1 MRSARFRKPACIA
14 AAVLLALVSGAGLLP
29 PVRQALVHFMEARYM
44 HRALN
49 MNYWTQQLFALSFIV
64 FALDLLCCLAFA
76 TGRGRSL
83 CRELAGELRSRARSL
98 YAERKAVLILFCLY
112 AFGMLTVFRANYYY
126 GAADDLYRAIS
137 GARAWRNFYRYISHF
152 LSIFV
157 HTSPKLFDIAPF
169 TQLLALL
176 VMALSAVLLIR
187 LFVQRDAPGTAPAA
201 GTEAAPGS
209 GAAPAPAVDSS
220 TVPAA
225 GTAPAAAQAAR
236 PLSPFVYLAAIPVC
250 LFPYFL
256 ENLSYRYDAPY
267 MALSVFF
274 CILPFLFTDRL
285 RIFAPVSLVSL
296 FLMCLSYQA
305 ASGVYI
311 VVCAFCVFRMWC
323 RKECSLRRLL
333 LFILT
338 AVAAYALSL
347 LIFFA
352 IFNVQPTG
360 ESYVDKNFFISAFP
374 RNAKAYLA
382 QIWDDFGWSALK
394 IAFLFLLFFFVLLS
408 CRNSRQKR
416 LATLFVSLLLIA
428 FSTLFSYGAFLVM
441 GRPLLEPRSM
451 FPFGI
456 MLSLMTLSVAGWTG
470 PAATPGTAAAQG
482 ENGPAAETPATG
494 TAAPRE
500 ATRGKPRGC
509 LPACG
514 RAVIVILA
522 YSMIVYAFAFGNA
535 QASQKKYTDFRMT
548 LLLEDLSRIVPEDQN
563 DIHIHLLSD
572 IDHTRIV
579 RNLATTYPL
588 TTRMIE
594 KLGGHAVIFHLQDL
608 GFGIQAETDKYTPWD
623 LEFPSYPL
631 QLNTRYHTIYAKDN
645 VYYVYFKN
653 PPVTLRE

>member
-64 FALDLLCCLAFA
+64 LALDLLCCLAFA
-76 TGRGRSL
+76 TGRGSSL
-83 CRELAGELRSRARSL
+83 CRELAGELRSRTRSL
-98 YAERKAVLILFCLY
+98 YADRKAVLILFCLY

-187 LFVQRDAPGTAPAA
+187 LFVPHDVPGTAPAA
-201 GTEAAPGS
+201 AP
-209 GAAPAPAVDSS
+209 
-220 TVPAA
+220 
-225 GTAPAAAQAAR
+225 AAR

-382 QIWDDFGWSALK
+382 QIWDDFGWSTLK
-394 IAFLFLLFFFVLLS
+394 LAFLFLLFFFVLLS

-470 PAATPGTAAAQG
+470 PAATPGTAAAAG
-482 ENGPAAETPATG
+482 ESGPAGETPVAETPAAG
-494 TAAPRE
+494 SAAPRE
-500 ATRGKPRGC
+500 ATRGKPRGW

-522 YSMIVYAFAFGNA
+522 YSMLVYAFAFGNA

-594 KLGGHAVIFHLQDL
+594 KLGGHAVIFHLQNL

-653 PPVTLRE
+653 PPITLRE

>member
-1 MRSARFRKPACIA
+1 MRSARFWKPACIA

-64 FALDLLCCLAFA
+64 FALDLVSCLAFA

-83 CRELAGELRSRARSL
+83 CRELAGALRSHARIL

-126 GAADDLYRAIS
+126 GGSDDLYRAMS
-137 GARAWRNFYRYISHF
+137 GARAWRNFYRYVSHF
-152 LSIFV
+152 LSVFV

-187 LFVQRDAPGTAPAA
+187 LFVPHNT
-201 GTEAAPGS
+201 
-209 GAAPAPAVDSS
+209 
-220 TVPAA
+220 A
-225 GTAPAAAQAAR
+225 GTAPSTAEASGGEASVRSAPATASGTAAR

-274 CILPFLFTDRL
+274 CIVPFLFTDRL
-285 RIFAPVSLVSL
+285 RTFAVMSVICL

-323 RKECSLRRLL
+323 RKERSLRQLL
-333 LFILT
+333 LFVLT
-338 AVAAYALSL
+338 AVACYALTL
-347 LIFFA
+347 AVFFA
-352 IFNVQPTG
+352 LFNVQPVG
-360 ESYVDKNFFISAFP
+360 ESYVDKNAYAGAFP
-374 RNAKAYLA
+374 ANANAYLC
-382 QIWDDFGWSALK
+382 QIWNDFGWSPIK
-394 IAFLFLLFFFVLLS
+394 IATLLLMVCFVLLS
-408 CRNSRQKR
+408 CRNSRQNR
-416 LATLFVSLLLIA
+416 PATLFVSLLLIA

-451 FPFGI
+451 FPFG
-456 MLSLMTLSVAGWTG
+456 MVVSLTALCTAGWTG
-470 PAATPGTAAAQG
+470 TVTATGPEAAAA
-482 ENGPAAETPATG
+482 ESGPAAGETPAAEEASAG
-494 TAAPRE
+494 TKAARGAPRGT
-500 ATRGKPRGC
+500 TRGNPRGW
-509 LPACG
+509 LPVCG
-514 RAVIVILA
+514 RTAIVILA
-522 YSMIVYAFAFGNA
+522 YSTVVYAFAYGNA
-535 QASQKKYTDFRMT
+535 QNSQKKYTDFRMT

-563 DIHIHLLSD
+563 DIHLHFMSD
-572 IDHTRIV
+572 IDDTLIV
-579 RNLATTYPL
+579 QNLCRTYPL
-588 TTRMIE
+588 TKRMLE
-594 KLGGHAVIFHLQDL
+594 RLGGHAVIFYLQDF
-608 GFGIQAETDKYTPWD
+608 GFGVQARTDKYSPWD
-623 LEFPSYPL
+623 PEWESYPL
-631 QLNTRYHTIYAKDN
+631 VAETRYHYVRARDN
-645 VYYVYFKN
+645 VYYVYFKT
-653 PPVTLRE
+653 PAVTLRE

>member
-1 MRSARFRKPACIA
+1 MRSARFWKPACIA

-83 CRELAGELRSRARSL
+83 CRELAGELRSHARSL
-98 YAERKAVLILFCLY
+98 YADRKAVLILFCLY

-187 LFVQRDAPGTAPAA
+187 LFVPHDVP

-209 GAAPAPAVDSS
+209 GAAPAPAAASG

-225 GTAPAAAQAAR
+225 GTAPAAAPAAR

-470 PAATPGTAAAQG
+470 PAATPGTAAAA
-482 ENGPAAETPATG
+482 GP
-494 TAAPRE
+494 AAPRE
-500 ATRGKPRGC
+500 ATRGKPRGW

-522 YSMIVYAFAFGNA
+522 YSMLVYAFAFGNA

-653 PPVTLRE
+653 PPITLRE

>member
-1 MRSARFRKPACIA
+1 MRSARFWKPACIA

-29 PVRQALVHFMEARYM
+29 PVRQALVHFMEARYL

-64 FALDLLCCLAFA
+64 LALDLLCCLAFA

-98 YAERKAVLILFCLY
+98 YAERKAVLVLFCLY

-187 LFVQRDAPGTAPAA
+187 LFVERDVPGTAPAA
-201 GTEAAPGS
+201 GT
-209 GAAPAPAVDSS
+209 
-220 TVPAA
+220 
-225 GTAPAAAQAAR
+225 AQAAR

-267 MALSVFF
+267 MSLSVFF

-285 RIFAPVSLVSL
+285 HIFAPVSLVSL

-374 RNAKAYLA
+374 RNAKAYLV

-470 PAATPGTAAAQG
+470 PAATPGTAAAAG
-482 ENGPAAETPATG
+482 ESGTAGKTPIAETPAAETPAAG
-494 TAAPRE
+494 PAAGPE
-500 ATRGKPRGC
+500 APRGKPRGW

-653 PPVTLRE
+653 PPITLRE